1 MSYDIQIGNNLGNF
15 GLLQHDIIFDN
26 TGRTIKLTGVAKL
39 EQDIQKILFTT
50 RNYFYNTYGT
60 QIESL
65 IGTNLGLTVTKQNLG
80 SQVANALSMLQYLQ
94 SAQAKYQVVDA
105 AEMIYQVSEIQ
116 VDYLFELTNNQQDST
131 SFQVT
136 IIVIN
141 AVGQTITVSR
151 SISLD

>member
-1 MSYDIQIGNNLGNF
+1 
-15 GLLQHDIIFDN
+15 
-26 TGRTIKLTGVAKL
+26 
-39 EQDIQKILFTT
+39 
-50 RNYFYNTYGT
+50 
-60 QIESL
+60 
-65 IGTNLGLTVTKQNLG
+65 
-80 SQVANALSMLQYLQ
+80 MLQYLQ